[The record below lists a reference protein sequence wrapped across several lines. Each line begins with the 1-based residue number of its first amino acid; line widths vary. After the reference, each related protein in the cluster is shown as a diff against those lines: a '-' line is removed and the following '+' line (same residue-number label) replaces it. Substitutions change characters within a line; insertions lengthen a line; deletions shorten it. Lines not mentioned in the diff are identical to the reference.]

1 MKTGAIIAITFV
13 ISGIIVFFFVN
24 GTLELNQEKLD
35 DSLKKIPQSIKDVGK
50 TAKDFATDTT
60 TVLRETISEHLEKVQ
75 LGPLDATIED
85 ISEIPKKTQE
95 KNLINQKPIIDKTEL
110 ERLVHQ
116 LTNQYRTENGLSPL
130 LWDIELSNVA
140 KSHSQDMASRN
151 YFSHETPEG
160 TNPTGRGT
168 SQGYKCEKIIGN
180 ILYLGIAENIFQ
192 NNLAFRV
199 WYTDDIP
206 TSYEWN
212 SQDEIAKTTVDG
224 WMDSPGHR
232 KNILTKTFD
241 REGIGVEITTDDK
254 VYITQNFC

>member
-1 MKTGAIIAITFV
+1 MKTGATIAMTFV
-13 ISGIIVFFFVN
+13 ITGIIVFFFVN
-24 GTLELNQEKLD
+24 GTLEFNQENLD
-35 DSLKKIPQSIKDVGK
+35 ESIQNIPQSIQDVGK
-50 TAKDFATDTT
+50 TAKDFATGTT
-60 TVLRETISEHLEKVQ
+60 TVLRETINEQLEKVQ
-75 LGPLDATIED
+75 LGPVDTTIED

-95 KNLINQKPIIDKTEL
+95 KNPLNQKPGIDKTEL
-110 ERLVHQ
+110 ERQVHQ
-116 LTNQYRTENGLSPL
+116 LTNQYRTQNGLSSL
-130 LWDIELSNVA
+130 SWDDELSNIA
-140 KSHSQDMASRN
+140 RNHSQDMASRN

-180 ILYLGIAENIFQ
+180 IMYIGIAENIFQ
-192 NNLAFRV
+192 NNLAYRV
-199 WYTDDIP
+199 WYTGGIP

-212 SQDEIAKTTVDG
+212 SQEEIAQTTVDG

-241 REGIGVEITTDDK
+241 QEGIGIEIASDDK